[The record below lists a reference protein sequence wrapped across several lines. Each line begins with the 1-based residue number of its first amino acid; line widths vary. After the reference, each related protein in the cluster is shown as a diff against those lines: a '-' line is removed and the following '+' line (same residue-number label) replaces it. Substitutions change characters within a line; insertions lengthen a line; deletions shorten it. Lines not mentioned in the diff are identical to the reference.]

1 MGNLIGCG
9 AQNGLAKSDVA
20 MQLLPISKLW
30 LMCVVKCVTTRQ
42 GNWYFFYCKLLQ
54 LWRYQDNYILF
65 PFDFRRKALQQ
76 IVGASGTFG
85 LVTPREKTCLLNP
98 VVGRFMT
105 GDTIRVVQP
114 AKVLGQ
120 VPWELEGNRSSG
132 IRLTYDVLHGKGI
145 G

>member
-1 MGNLIGCG
+1 LGNLIGCG
-9 AQNGLAKSDVA
+9 ALSSSAKSDGA
-20 MQLLPISKLW
+20 MPLLPISKLW
-30 LMCVVKCVTTRQ
+30 LMCVVKCVTTRPGQ
-42 GNWYFFYCKLLQ
+42 RTYLYSKLLQ
-54 LWRYQDNYILF
+54 IIRHQESDIVLSPDSI
-65 PFDFRRKALQQ
+65 RKALRQ
-76 IVGASGTFG
+76 IVAASETFG
-85 LVTPREKTCLLNP
+85 LVTPREKTCLLYP